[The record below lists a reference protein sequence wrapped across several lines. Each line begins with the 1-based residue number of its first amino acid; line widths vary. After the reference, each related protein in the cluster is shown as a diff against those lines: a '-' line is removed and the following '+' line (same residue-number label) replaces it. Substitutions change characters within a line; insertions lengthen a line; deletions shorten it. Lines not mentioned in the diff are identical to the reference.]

1 MTRRKARPQTPP
13 AWRRVLVLVLLLG
26 MPALLMARAVSL
38 QLFEGQF
45 LQGQGDQRHLR
56 VESLPAHRG
65 TIHDRQGEPLAISAP
80 VDSVWADP
88 GVTVDQ
94 ASAAELRS
102 LARTLDLKPGPL
114 RDDLLQRRSR
124 EFYFL
129 QRHVAPD
136 VADAVTALDI
146 PGVDLQRE
154 YRRFYPTG
162 EVTGH
167 VLGFTNIDDRGQ
179 EGIERAYDDWLAG
192 EPGEKRVLRDRH
204 GRTIEDVARLTE
216 PDPGRDLTLTL
227 DKRLQYVA
235 YRELTSAVERHNA
248 VSGSVVLLDADNGDI
263 LAMVNRPSFN
273 PNRRSEM
280 TGDRYRNRA
289 VTDSYEPG
297 SVMKP
302 FTILAA
308 LRSGR
313 YEPETVV
320 DTAPGVMRVGGH
332 SVRDV
337 RDFGELTVTGVLRKS
352 SNVGAAQIGL
362 SLDEGRVWETL
373 NELGIG
379 SPTGLG
385 FPGEATG
392 SLSSMPSQR
401 PIERATL
408 AFGYGLS
415 VTNLHLA
422 RGYAAIASGGELPTP
437 ALIAEGRRSS
447 PERVMTAER
456 ARQLR
461 QMLTTVTEPGGT
473 ATQAA
478 IPGYRVAGKT
488 GTSRKAVAG
497 GYAEDRYVST
507 FAGMAPATDPRFVA
521 VVTINEPRGEEY
533 YAGSVAGPV
542 FRAVVSDALRLYNVM
557 PDAPVDETAMTVAG
571 GDQP

>member
-1 MTRRKARPQTPP
+1 MSPRKARRQAPP

-26 MPALLMARAVSL
+26 LPALLMARAVSL

-88 GVTVDQ
+88 GVTVAR

-102 LARTLDLKPGPL
+102 LARALDLQPDQL
-114 RDDLLQRRSR
+114 RDDLKDRQSR
-124 EFYFL
+124 EFFYL

-136 VADAVTALDI
+136 VADAVMALDI
-146 PGVDLQRE
+146 PGIALQRE

-179 EGIERAYDDWLAG
+179 EGIERAYDDWLSG
-192 EPGEKRVLRDRH
+192 EPGAKRVLRDRH
-204 GRTIEDVARLTE
+204 GRTIEDVERLTE
-216 PDPGRDLTLTL
+216 PDPGRDLALTL

-263 LAMVNRPSFN
+263 LAMANRPSFN

-313 YEPETVV
+313 YEPETAV
-320 DTAPGVMRVGGH
+320 DTAPGVMRVGRH

-337 RDFGELTVTGVLRKS
+337 RDYGELTVTGVLRKS
-352 SNVGAAQIGL
+352 SNVGAAQIAL
-362 SLDEGRVWETL
+362 SLDEGRVWKTL

-385 FPGEATG
+385 FPGDSSG
-392 SLSSMPSQR
+392 SLSAMPSQR

-408 AFGYGLS
+408 AFGYGVS
-415 VTNLHLA
+415 ATNLHLA
-422 RGYAAIASGGELPTP
+422 RAYAAIASGGELPTP
-437 ALIAEGRRSS
+437 ALIAEGRRPP
-447 PERVMTAER
+447 PERVITAER

-461 QMLTTVTEPGGT
+461 RMLTTVTEPGGT

-497 GYAEDRYVST
+497 GYADDRYIST

-521 VVTINEPRGEEY
+521 VVTINEPRGEDY

-542 FRAVVSDALRLYNVM
+542 FRAVMSDALRLYNVM
-557 PDAPVDETAMTVAG
+557 PDAPVDETGMTVAG
-571 GDQP
+571 GDSP

>member
-1 MTRRKARPQTPP
+1 MSGRRVRLETPP
-13 AWRRVLVLVLLLG
+13 AWRRVLVLGLLLG
-26 MPALLMARAVSL
+26 LPVLLMARAVSL
-38 QLFEGQF
+38 QLIEGQF

-65 TIHDRQGEPLAISAP
+65 TIHDRQGRPLAISAP

-88 GVTVDQ
+88 GVTVDK

-102 LARTLDLKPGPL
+102 LARALELKPGQL
-114 RDDLLQRRSR
+114 RDDLVERQSR
-124 EFYFL
+124 AFFYL
-129 QRHVAPD
+129 ERHVAPD
-136 VADAVTALDI
+136 VADAVMALDV
-146 PGVDLQRE
+146 PGIALRRE

-179 EGIERAYDDWLAG
+179 EGLERAYDDWLSG
-192 EPGEKRVLRDRH
+192 EPGQKRVLRDRH
-204 GRTIEDVARLTE
+204 GRNIEDVERLRE
-216 PDPGRDLTLTL
+216 PDPGHDLTLTL

-248 VSGSVVLLDADNGDI
+248 VGGSVVLLDADNGDI

-302 FTILAA
+302 FTVLAA

-313 YEPETVV
+313 YAPDTVV

-337 RDFGELTVTGVLRKS
+337 RDFGELTVAGVLRKS
-352 SNVGAAQIGL
+352 SNVGAAQIAL

-385 FPGEATG
+385 FPGGAAGT
-392 SLSSMPSQR
+392 LSPMPSER

-422 RGYAAIASGGELPTP
+422 RAYAAIASGGRMPTP
-437 ALIAEGRRSS
+437 ALIAEGRRSP
-447 PERVMTAER
+447 PERVMSAER
-456 ARQLR
+456 SRQLR
-461 QMLTTVTEPGGT
+461 QMLTAVTEPGGT

-478 IPGYRVAGKT
+478 IPGYQVAGKT

-497 GYAEDRYVST
+497 GYADDRYIST

-521 VVTINEPRGEEY
+521 VVTINEPRGSDY
-533 YAGSVAGPV
+533 YAGPVAGPV
-542 FRAVVSDALRLYNVM
+542 FRSVMSDALRLYNVM
-557 PDAPVDETAMTVAG
+557 PDAPVDESGITVAG
-571 GDQP
+571 GGEP